1 MIEHQGI
8 ITAILDKK
16 ISVKILQQSACSSCH
31 AKGACMAADSK
42 EKTIEVTNVEG
53 NYKLND
59 LVTLECKESMG
70 YRAVLWAFV
79 VPVVILVSTIIV
91 ATSAWRWGETEA
103 AVASV
108 LALAPYYL
116 LLYFLRHK
124 MAGSFKFTIKNNH

>member
-1 MIEHQGI
+1 
-8 ITAILDKK
+8 
-16 ISVKILQQSACSSCH
+16 VKILQQSACSSCH

-124 MAGSFKFTIKNNH
+124 M